1 MQKHDDRFSLFAEK
15 LGRKIIAYRNDFC
28 LACQE
33 PRRVYQVSRVLFVR
47 VHLIPVLPVGMW
59 RTWYCSACN
68 QNPHAIPGRFEEL
81 KRVILIVLAI
91 VSFFG
96 WIAPDA
102 NHGVW
107 WMRIAPLVLIAVML
121 LLMAKKWAALGL
133 QRKLSEVPPAT
144 ESMCPLCGGLL
155 IMDNGWRCS
164 ACGIKR
170 TVVQI

>member
-1 MQKHDDRFSLFAEK
+1 MQQHDVRFSLFAEK
-15 LGRKIIAYRNDFC
+15 LGRKIIAYRNDYC

-33 PRRVYQVSRVLFVR
+33 SRRAYQVSRVLFR
-47 VHLIPVLPVGMW
+47 VHLIPILPVGIW
-59 RTWYCSACN
+59 RTWYCSVCN

-81 KRVILIVLAI
+81 KRAVLIVLVT

-96 WIAPDA
+96 WIAPDS
-102 NHGVW
+102 NSGVW
-107 WMRIAPLVLIAVML
+107 WMRIAPLIVIAMVL
-121 LLMAKKWAALGL
+121 LLMAKEWVALGL
-133 QRKLSEVPPAT
+133 QRKLHEVPPAA
-144 ESMCPLCGGLL
+144 ESTCPLCGGLL